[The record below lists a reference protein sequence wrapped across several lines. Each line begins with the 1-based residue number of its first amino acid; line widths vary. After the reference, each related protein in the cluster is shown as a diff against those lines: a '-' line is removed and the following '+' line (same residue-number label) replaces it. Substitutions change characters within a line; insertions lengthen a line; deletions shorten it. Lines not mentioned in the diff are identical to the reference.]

1 MASVEQKLL
10 TTVSSTPEPPRNK
23 VTVVGVG
30 QVGMACAM
38 SIILRDLCDEL
49 ALVDVMEDRLK
60 GEMMDLQ
67 HGSLFLKCP
76 KIVADK
82 DYAVTAN
89 SRLVVVTAG
98 VRQQEGESRLNLVQ
112 RNVNVFKC
120 IIPQI
125 VKYSPNC
132 TLIVVSNPVDVLT
145 YVTWKLSGLPKHR
158 VIGSGTNLDSARF
171 RQMMAERFGI
181 HASSFGGFVL
191 GEHGDTSVP
200 IWSGTN
206 VAGMNLQK
214 LNPEIGTDADKEK
227 WKGVHKAV
235 VDSAYEV
242 IKLKGY
248 TNWAIGLSVADL
260 TESIVKNL
268 SRVHPVSTMVKGM
281 YGIGNEVFLSLPCVL
296 NGGGVSSV
304 INLSLM
310 DDEVAQLKKSADTLW
325 GIQKDLKDL

>member
-1 MASVEQKLL
+1 M
-10 TTVSSTPEPPRNK
+10 
-23 VTVVGVG
+23 TVVGVG
-30 QVGMACAM
+30 QVGMACAV
-38 SIILRDLCDEL
+38 SILLRDLCDEL

-67 HGSLFLKCP
+67 HGSLFLKTS
-76 KIVADK
+76 KITADK

-89 SRLVVVTAG
+89 SRLVVLTAG

-112 RNVNVFKC
+112 RNVNVFKS
-120 IIPQI
+120 IVPQI
-125 VKYSPNC
+125 TKYSPNC
-132 TLIVVSNPVDVLT
+132 TIIVVSNPVDVLT

-171 RQMMAERFGI
+171 RYLMAERLGI
-181 HASSFGGFVL
+181 HASSFNGWVL

-200 IWSGTN
+200 VWSGAN
-206 VAGMNLQK
+206 VAGVNLQK
-214 LNPEIGTDADKEK
+214 LNPDIGTDADKEQ
-227 WKGVHKAV
+227 WKATHKAV

-242 IKLKGY
+242 IRLKGY

-268 SRVHPVSTMVKGM
+268 SRVHPVSTMVKDM
-281 YGIGNEVFLSLPCVL
+281 YGIAEEVFLSLPCIL
-296 NGGGVSSV
+296 NSNGVNSV
-304 INLSLM
+304 VNMTLT
-310 DDEVAQLKKSADTLW
+310 DGEVAQLKKSADTLW